1 MKKPLEYAVIVLG
14 MCLAILALVWA
25 VSDTFAALHGQQD
38 DPGTT
43 GIQIT
48 RLMGTS
54 LRSLVLGL
62 LAVGGFF
69 LGRYLLK
76 DTLAAKE
83 PEKRENSRKAN

>member
-1 MKKPLEYAVIVLG
+1 MKKTLGYTVIVLG

-25 VSDTFAALHGQQD
+25 ASDTFAALRGQQD
-38 DPGTT
+38 DPSTT

-62 LAVGGFF
+62 LAVGGVF

-76 DTLAAKE
+76 ETRTSTETDE
-83 PEKRENSRKAN
+83 RENP